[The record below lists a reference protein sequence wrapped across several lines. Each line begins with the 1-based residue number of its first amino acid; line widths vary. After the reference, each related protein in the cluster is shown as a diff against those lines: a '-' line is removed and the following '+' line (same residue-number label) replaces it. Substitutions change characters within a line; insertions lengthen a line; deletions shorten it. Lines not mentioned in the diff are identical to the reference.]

1 MIEQVSVDSL
11 LLRLADSIDPALP
24 ARLASICDLLEADG
38 GAWLVDLVPS
48 YTTLLVTWDPLQT
61 DYQAVRNRVMN
72 YLSESAGRTTE
83 AAPRLHRIPV
93 WYSTDSGPD
102 LEAVARHAGLSVDE
116 VIRIHSETR
125 YQVYALGFAPGFA
138 FLGETDERIVMP
150 RKQTP
155 RTRVPAGSVAIANR
169 QTAIYPLESPGG
181 WQLIGLSP
189 VRLFDPQDLSLLK
202 TGDTVQFYP
211 ITESGY
217 REMAGGM
224 S

>member
-1 MIEQVSVDSL
+1 MIEQVSVDTL
-11 LLRLADSIDPALP
+11 LLRLADRIDPALP
-24 ARLASICDLLEADG
+24 ARLASICDLLETDG
-38 GAWLVDLVPS
+38 DTWLVDLVPS

-72 YLSESAGRTTE
+72 CLSESAGRTKETVS
-83 AAPRLHRIPV
+83 RLHRIPV

-102 LEAVARHAGLSVDE
+102 LEVVADHAGLTVDE

-138 FLGETDERIVMP
+138 FLGETDERIAMP

-202 TGDTVQFYP
+202 TGDAVQFYP
-211 ITESGY
+211 ISESDY
-217 REMAGGM
+217 REMAGGT

>member
-11 LLRLADSIDPALP
+11 LLRLADRIDPALP
-24 ARLASICDLLEADG
+24 ARLASICDLLETDG
-38 GAWLVDLVPS
+38 DTWLVDLVPS

-72 YLSESAGRTTE
+72 CLSESDGRTKETVS
-83 AAPRLHRIPV
+83 RLHRIPV

-102 LEAVARHAGLSVDE
+102 LEAVADHAGVTVDE

-138 FLGETDERIVMP
+138 FLGETDERIAVP

-202 TGDTVQFYP
+202 TGDAVQFYP
-211 ITESGY
+211 ISESDY
-217 REMAGGM
+217 REMAGGT